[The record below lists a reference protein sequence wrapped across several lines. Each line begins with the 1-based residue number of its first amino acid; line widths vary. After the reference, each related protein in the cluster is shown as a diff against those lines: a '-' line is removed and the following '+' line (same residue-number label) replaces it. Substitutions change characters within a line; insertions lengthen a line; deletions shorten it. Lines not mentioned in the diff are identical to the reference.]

1 MNIYIINLPA
11 QIERAAFQE
20 KQFSRLGLA
29 FSRVDAVSIADVPDD
44 YYQKVA
50 FDWERPLSRAE
61 VSCYLSHKSLWQR
74 VISDNEP
81 ALILEDDAYLCDDLP
96 QLLSAFEKLKVS
108 YINLETRCRK
118 KIISKKIERAFFG
131 YQLKQLYYGGTG
143 AAAYILWPEAA
154 QRLLDKEQR
163 SGMALADA
171 QICRT
176 KFGSAWQLD
185 CAGAIQLDCCDH
197 YQIKSPYQ
205 TTSSLAKTRFQQDVI
220 GSKYKSIFKWRRLIA
235 QFKLGIIQM
244 RAFFCL
250 AERKEI
256 AIKKS
261 KFDLSN

>member
-11 QIERAAFQE
+11 QVERAAFQE
-20 KQFSRLGLA
+20 RQFSRLGLA
-29 FSRVDAVSIADVPDD
+29 FLRVDAVSIADVSDD

-96 QLLSAFEKLKVS
+96 ELLSAFEKLKLS

-118 KIISKKIERAFFG
+118 KIISKKIERDFFG

-143 AAAYILWPEAA
+143 AAAYIIWPEAA

-176 KFGSAWQLD
+176 KLGSAWQLD
-185 CAGAIQLDCCDH
+185 CAAAIQLDCCSH
-197 YQIKSPYQ
+197 YGMVSPHK
-205 TTSSLAKTRFQQDVI
+205 TTSTIVNTRHQVEMTVPPKTNFEL
-220 GSKYKSIFKWRRLIA
+220 RRLVA
-235 QFKLGIIQM
+235 QFKLGLIQL
-244 RAFFCL
+244 RVIFGKVK
-250 AERKEI
+250 RQEI
-256 AIKKS
+256 MPAIDRFSEK
-261 KFDLSN
+261 